1 MRPPVWKLLLLI
13 AMACTTGTAAD
24 RTVIGRWRSLEVSK
38 GGIGGM
44 FIFRED
50 GTLEFSPGAVVETKY
65 RVEGNRLI
73 TPGGTVNGPEQVMV
87 IESLTENELH
97 LQFPPEELQAMMRLQ
112 SKGAKTPGAPASAP
126 SMRPFMREGDVIDPK
141 NLILGTWQSSSAW
154 PSPTSDSAP
163 VIKSTWE
170 YRADGLL
177 LLTVPFRIEK
187 GRYSIKD
194 DLIRI
199 EIEARPK
206 VEGKVRWDGEVL
218 VIPGPGG
225 SGESRFARY

>member
-1 MRPPVWKLLLLI
+1 VRKLFLLI
-13 AMACTTGTAAD
+13 AMACITGTAAD
-24 RTVIGRWRSLEVSK
+24 RTVIGRWRSLETSK

-50 GTLEFSPGAVVETKY
+50 GTLEFSPGAVVEMKY

-73 TPGGTVNGPEQVMV
+73 MPPGTVNGPDQVWV
-87 IESLTENELH
+87 IESLTKNEL
-97 LQFPPEELQAMMRLQ
+97 RLSQ
-112 SKGAKTPGAPASAP
+112 EDWQPKEANTPGAPASAP
-126 SMRPFMREGDVIDPK
+126 SMRMTREGEVVDPK
-141 NLILGTWQSSSAW
+141 NLILGTWPSSGAWQSPSSDKV
-154 PSPTSDSAP
+154 SGRSAP
-163 VIKSTWE
+163 IIKSTWQF
-170 YRADGLL
+170 RADGLV

-199 EIEARPK
+199 EIEERPA
-206 VEGKVRWDGEVL
+206 VEGKVRWDGDVL
-218 VIPGPGG
+218 VIPGPRA

>member
-1 MRPPVWKLLLLI
+1 MKPPVRNLLLLI

-24 RTVIGRWRSLEVSK
+24 RNVIGRWRSLETSK

-50 GTLEFSPGAVVETKY
+50 GTLEFSPGAVVETEY

-73 TPGGTVNGPEQVMV
+73 MPGGTVNGPEQVWV
-87 IESLTENELH
+87 IESLTKNELR
-97 LQFPPEELQAMMRLQ
+97 LSQEESQ
-112 SKGAKTPGAPASAP
+112 SKEAKTPGAPASAP
-126 SMRPFMREGDVIDPK
+126 SMRMTREGEVVDPRK
-141 NLILGTWQSSSAW
+141 LILGTWQSRAAWQSPSSDKV
-154 PSPTSDSAP
+154 SGRSAP
-163 VIKSTWE
+163 IIKSTWQF
-170 YRADGLL
+170 RADGLV

-199 EIEARPK
+199 EIEARPT
-206 VEGKVRWDGEVL
+206 VEGKVRWEGDVL
-218 VIPGPGG
+218 VVPGPRG